1 MIGPTLTFRTLFAR
15 VLTIVIAV
23 VAACA
28 VVFFVLD
35 GGWRELARSGP
46 VTLFV
51 VAAVWALFWNPLV
64 EVSDGGVTIV
74 NVLRTV
80 HIPWPTVASVDS
92 QWALRVRTHDG
103 GNYSSWAVP
112 ASSGMAA
119 RTRRPERAGGRD
131 DAAARG
137 AADDSRTRIS
147 GASADAV
154 ALAIGQRLTALT
166 EAGHLTGSRST
177 VGEVRPT
184 VTWNGQI
191 LAVLGVLAALG
202 VLGLTFG

>member
-28 VVFFVLD
+28 LVFFVLD

-46 VTLFV
+46 VILFV
-51 VAAVWALFWNPLV
+51 VAGVWALFWNPLV

-80 HIPWPTVASVDS
+80 HLPWPTVASVDS

-103 GNYSSWAVP
+103 GGYSSWAVP

-119 RTRRPERAGGRD
+119 RSRRPERSGGRD
-131 DAAARG
+131 DVI
-137 AADDSRTRIS
+137 ADKVPDSRARIS
-147 GASADAV
+147 GASADAA
-154 ALAIGQRLTALT
+154 ALAIGQRLAALT
-166 EAGHLTGSRST
+166 EAGHLTRSRST
-177 VGEVRPT
+177 VGEIHPT
-184 VTWNGQI
+184 VTWNGQV

-202 VLGLTFG
+202 VLGLTLG